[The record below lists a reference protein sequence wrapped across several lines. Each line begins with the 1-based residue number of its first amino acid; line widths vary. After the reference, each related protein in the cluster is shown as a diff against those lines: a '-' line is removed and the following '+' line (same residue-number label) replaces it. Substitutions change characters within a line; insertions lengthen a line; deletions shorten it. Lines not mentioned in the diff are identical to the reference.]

1 MNSTRIDYI
10 VVHQAEINLQE
21 FLEQKLKEALESN
34 YFEFSDGEALSSI
47 VTIRYTKVFST
58 DTEKSLSGVSV
69 DLTRFD
75 NEEDNISTI
84 VTDFSDLV
92 SENENNSAVHIIKLY
107 DHNLYLKNAQLAQ
120 EIFEIEMK
128 LREVFSVIFI
138 DTLEDDF
145 YNLLV
150 DVNAIPMGDPQVP
163 QMRSRYENQ
172 FFYLTFSQ
180 YKNLNDRKPI
190 GGVPQ
195 IIQLL
200 RTTSNFQ
207 EFQEYFTHSPVRKE
221 EYADFI
227 LGLKANL
234 DAIEKVR
241 NCVMHNRCVSEDDKG
256 NYDQAKEK
264 LMRLADEF
272 LVSLQEK

>member
-1 MNSTRIDYI
+1 MNSARVDYI
-10 VVHQAEINLQE
+10 VVHKAEIKLQD
-21 FLEQKLKEALESN
+21 FLEQKLKGALESN
-34 YFEFSDGEALSSI
+34 YIELSDNESLSSI
-47 VTIRYTKVFST
+47 VTIRYTKPFST

-75 NEEDNISTI
+75 NGEESIPAI
-84 VTDFSDLV
+84 VADFSDLV
-92 SENENNSAVHIIKLY
+92 SEDENDSAVHVVKLY
-107 DHNLYLKNAQLAQ
+107 DHNLHLENAQLAQ

-150 DVNAIPMGDPQVP
+150 DVNAAPMDSPQVS
-163 QMRSRYENQ
+163 QMQKRYENQ

-180 YKNLNDRKPI
+180 YKNLNEKKPI

-207 EFQEYFTHSPVRKE
+207 EFQEYFTYPPVRKE

-227 LGLKANL
+227 LSLKANL
-234 DAIEKVR
+234 DPIEKVR
-241 NCVMHNRCVSEDDKG
+241 NCVMHNRSISEDDKG

-264 LMRLADEF
+264 LMKLADEF
-272 LVSLQEK
+272 LASLQEK